1 MANEISDRVEICFAT
16 DHPTAAGH
24 FPGNPIIPGAVLLDT
39 VLLAIADAA
48 SAAPCAIST
57 VKFLRLVRPGDRIR
71 IEWEPKG
78 AETHFRCVLS
88 ATGDIAVRGT
98 LRLRDIP

>member
-1 MANEISDRVEICFAT
+1 VTESTLNSTEICFAT

-57 VKFLRLVRPGDRIR
+57 VKFLRPVRPGDRIR